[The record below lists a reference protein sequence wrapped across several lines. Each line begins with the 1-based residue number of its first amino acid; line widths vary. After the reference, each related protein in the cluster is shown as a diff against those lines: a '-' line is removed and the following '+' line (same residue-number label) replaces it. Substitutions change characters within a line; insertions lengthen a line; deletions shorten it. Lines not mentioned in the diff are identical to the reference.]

1 MATITEV
8 NVAQDL
14 TALWGINA
22 YEYSISGKQVDF
34 QDLMVAVSEKR
45 AVSVEGEVQ
54 PLTTRVR
61 TRNKELTT
69 ATPPAA
75 R

>member
-8 NVAQDL
+8 PVAENL

-22 YEYSISGKQVDF
+22 YEYRMSGKQVDF
-34 QDLMVAVSEKR
+34 QDLKGAPSPSK
-45 AVSVEGEVQ
+45 
-54 PLTTRVR
+54 
-61 TRNKELTT
+61 
-69 ATPPAA
+69 A

>member
-22 YEYSISGKQVDF
+22 YEYKVSGKQVDF

-45 AVSVEGEVQ
+45 AVSVDAPHLFIRPVKGNSQSYGGAV
-54 PLTTRVR
+54 PH
-61 TRNKELTT
+61 
-69 ATPPAA
+69 
-75 R
+75 